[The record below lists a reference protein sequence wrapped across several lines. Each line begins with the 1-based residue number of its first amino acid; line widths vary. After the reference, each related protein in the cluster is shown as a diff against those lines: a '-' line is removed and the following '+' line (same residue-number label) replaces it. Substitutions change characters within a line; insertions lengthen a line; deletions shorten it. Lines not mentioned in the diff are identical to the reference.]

1 MVFAQERYAEDRAKP
16 DLLLHFPISIFRI
29 SQDIGDLDRF
39 AFEYRSPD
47 NAAPSRFEWN
57 AKTCFSMSG
66 RAAVSRDGAI
76 VRALLAMH
84 RRHVGIAQ
92 PRRRFRQR
100 IEYRLQIKSRTA
112 DNFEH
117 IRGCR
122 LLLEGLS
129 QFGQEPC
136 I

>member
-1 MVFAQERYAEDRAKP
+1 M
-16 DLLLHFPISIFRI
+16 
-29 SQDIGDLDRF
+29 
-39 AFEYRSPD
+39 
-47 NAAPSRFEWN
+47 SRW
-57 AKTCFSMSG
+57 
-66 RAAVSRDGAI
+66 AAVSRDGAI
-76 VRALLAMH
+76 GRALLAMH

-136 I
+136 ILDGDHSLSCKVLYQRDLLVGKWLHLLTVN